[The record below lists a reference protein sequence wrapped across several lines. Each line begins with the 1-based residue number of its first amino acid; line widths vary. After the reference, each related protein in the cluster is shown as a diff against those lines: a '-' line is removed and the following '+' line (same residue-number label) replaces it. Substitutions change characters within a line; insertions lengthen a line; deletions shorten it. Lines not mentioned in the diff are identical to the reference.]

1 VSDEKIVK
9 LALKPTLPD
18 EIKAAALDLIRQVL
32 ADVEAGNV
40 TTVLV
45 IAARPDGTW
54 SREWSGTMEMAEMI
68 GRLEITKQEW
78 IAAYCKHYGGMPPC
92 G

>member
-1 VSDEKIVK
+1 MPDVTITRLVT
-9 LALKPTLPD
+9 KPTLPE
-18 EIKAAALDLIRQVL
+18 EIKEGAVKLARAVL

-40 TTVLV
+40 STLLV
-45 IAARPDGTW
+45 IAARPDGSW

-78 IAAYCKHYGGMPPC
+78 IAEYAKKYFAGS
-92 G
+92 

>member
-1 VSDEKIVK
+1 MSDDKVLR
-9 LALKPTLPD
+9 LAPKPTLPE
-18 EIKAAALDLIRQVL
+18 EIKAAAIELIEKVL
-32 ADVEAGNV
+32 VDVKAGNV

-45 IAARPDGTW
+45 VVGRPDGTW

-78 IAAYCKHYGGMPPC
+78 IAQYSKQYGAPTP
-92 G
+92 